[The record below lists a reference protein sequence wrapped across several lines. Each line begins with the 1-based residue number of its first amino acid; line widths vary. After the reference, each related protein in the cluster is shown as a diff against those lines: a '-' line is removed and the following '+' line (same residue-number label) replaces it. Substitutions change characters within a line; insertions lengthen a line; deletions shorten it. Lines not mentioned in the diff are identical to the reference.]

1 MPDNK
6 AHSSSTPGI
15 LAKLRKIFGLNIGT
29 VMFGAILIYM
39 IFSVI
44 LYLTASHMESYQ
56 VPSGPL
62 SMNETYTGLS
72 IMTENVV
79 QADAGGYVTYYAR
92 EGTKINA
99 NGAVYSLNSSKAADS
114 GSSLSKDELADI
126 RSNMQ
131 SFSKGFDA
139 SKFNSTYSF
148 KYQLS
153 GSILQYAS
161 DNSSVSTTSTV
172 NEDGEEVTTTTTTV
186 SSDPNIR
193 RAQTDGIILYSTG
206 PLSMNETYTG
216 LSIMTE
222 NVVQADAGGYVTYY
236 AREGTKINANGA
248 VYSLNSSKAADSGS
262 SLSKDELADIR
273 SNMQS
278 FSKGFDA
285 SKFNSTYS
293 FKYQLSGSILQYA
306 SDNSSVSTT
315 STVNEDGEEVT
326 TTTTTVS
333 SDPNIRRA
341 QTDGIILYSTDGYES
356 KTVDTVTAA
365 DFDQNS
371 YQETDLK
378 TDGQVNAGDD
388 VYTIITDERWSLL
401 IPLSEKQ
408 AANLKDRTSI
418 RVKFLKDD
426 LTQTGDFS
434 IMEIDGSKYGR
445 IDFNK
450 GLIRYASDRFL
461 EIELVTNNVTGLKVP
476 LSSIVTKEF
485 YAIPS
490 KYMTT
495 DKDTQQSGFM
505 LSGRNKKGNSTTT
518 FINTGIYG
526 RDEVTDEKT
535 QKVSY
540 IYYVDKSKFNEG
552 DAIIDPDSGE
562 KFVIGDTEVLEGVYC
577 INQGYAVFRRIE
589 ILDENEEYAVVSKET
604 YNGLVRYDRIVKNAD
619 KVSEQDILY

>member
-6 AHSSSTPGI
+6 THSSSTPGI

-99 NGAVYSLNSSKAADS
+99 NGAVYSLNSSKAAGS
-114 GSSLSKDELADI
+114 GSSLSKEELTDI

-148 KYQLS
+148 KYQLN

-172 NEDGEEVTTTTTTV
+172 NEDGEEVTTTTTT
-186 SSDPNIR
+186 
-193 RAQTDGIILYSTG
+193 A
-206 PLSMNETYTG
+206 
-216 LSIMTE
+216 
-222 NVVQADAGGYVTYY
+222 
-236 AREGTKINANGA
+236 
-248 VYSLNSSKAADSGS
+248 
-262 SLSKDELADIR
+262 
-273 SNMQS
+273 
-278 FSKGFDA
+278 
-285 SKFNSTYS
+285 
-293 FKYQLSGSILQYA
+293 
-306 SDNSSVSTT
+306 
-315 STVNEDGEEVT
+315 
-326 TTTTTVS
+326 S

-388 VYTIITDERWSLL
+388 IYTIITDER
-401 IPLSEKQ
+401 
-408 AANLKDRTSI
+408 
-418 RVKFLKDD
+418 
-426 LTQTGDFS
+426 
-434 IMEIDGSKYGR
+434 
-445 IDFNK
+445 
-450 GLIRYASDRFL
+450 
-461 EIELVTNNVTGLKVP
+461 
-476 LSSIVTKEF
+476 
-485 YAIPS
+485 
-490 KYMTT
+490 
-495 DKDTQQSGFM
+495 
-505 LSGRNKKGNSTTT
+505 
-518 FINTGIYG
+518 
-526 RDEVTDEKT
+526 
-535 QKVSY
+535 
-540 IYYVDKSKFNEG
+540 
-552 DAIIDPDSGE
+552 
-562 KFVIGDTEVLEGVYC
+562 
-577 INQGYAVFRRIE
+577 
-589 ILDENEEYAVVSKET
+589 
-604 YNGLVRYDRIVKNAD
+604 
-619 KVSEQDILY
+619 